1 MDDPIKENR
10 PVITIVL
17 ADWLGFGEKKVNK
30 CIQYIYCNVHLNKK
44 MWIFEMKELI
54 SILTVDLGGMAV
66 GQGLDMV
73 TGQEMGGYAR

>member
-1 MDDPIKENR
+1 
-10 PVITIVL
+10 
-17 ADWLGFGEKKVNK
+17 
-30 CIQYIYCNVHLNKK
+30 